1 MKFKKQLG
9 QNFLRNRQALK
20 KIIEALEIESNDVI
34 IEIGA
39 GSGNLTSE
47 LLKKTKKIIA
57 IEKDKEWLEFL
68 KKRLGIKNDEWPKA
82 IEGDVRDVI
91 KKISLEYPNYK
102 IVGNI
107 PYYLSGQLLRIFQEL
122 KNPPQLIVLTL
133 QKEVVEK
140 ILAQPPKANLLS
152 NILRLWAEPKL
163 IMSLKSKDFYPVPKV
178 NSAVIKLK
186 VFSKNKRLSHEEA
199 IIKLLKIA
207 FKQPRKTLLN
217 NLSTKFEKEKIKNIL
232 KDLNLTEKI
241 RSNELSLALWINIV
255 KKLNL

>member
-1 MKFKKQLG
+1 MRFKKQLG
-9 QNFLRNRQALK
+9 QNFLRNREALK
-20 KIIEALEIESNDVI
+20 KIVEALEIENDDVI
-34 IEIGA
+34 VEIGA
-39 GSGNLTSE
+39 GSGNLTFE

-57 IEKDKEWLEFL
+57 IEKDKEWAEFL
-68 KKRLGIKNDEWPKA
+68 KTRLGIKNEKWPKV
-82 IEGDVRDVI
+82 IESDIRDVI

-152 NILRLWAEPKL
+152 NIVRLWAEPKL
-163 IMSLKSKDFYPVPKV
+163 IMSLKPKDFYPVPKV
-178 NSAVIKLK
+178 SSAVIKLK
-186 VFSKNKRLSHEEA
+186 VLPKNKRFSNEED
-199 IIKLLKIA
+199 IIELLKIA

-217 NLSTKFEKEKIKNIL
+217 NLSSKFSKEKIKTVL
-232 KDLNLTEKI
+232 ESLNLAEKT
-241 RSNELSLALWINIV
+241 RAGELSLPLWITLA
-255 KKLNL
+255 KMLNQ